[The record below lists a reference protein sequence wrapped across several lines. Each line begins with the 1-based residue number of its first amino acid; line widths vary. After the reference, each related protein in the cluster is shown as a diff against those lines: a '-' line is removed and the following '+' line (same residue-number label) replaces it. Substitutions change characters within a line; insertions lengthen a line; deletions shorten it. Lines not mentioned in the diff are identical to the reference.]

1 MFMFAAMRAE
11 QIDVP
16 TPAVWFCSPARGQ
29 QEQLWFFF
37 SPSPARSTCI
47 HLELVQKKRL
57 LRCLSGNGAERYSLT
72 VVVVV
77 AKHGGRN
84 VAPSHNWFGV
94 LPAFGQAPVLVSCVH
109 VSG

>member
-84 VAPSHNWFGV
+84 VAPSQNCTGWV
-94 LPAFGQAPVLVSCVH
+94 CCLLLDRPQS
-109 VSG
+109 

>member
-1 MFMFAAMRAE
+1 MRAE

-84 VAPSHNWFGV
+84 VAPSVAELHGVGV

-109 VSG
+109 VPG